1 MTYVIDFFFTY
12 SINVMLNFLRITTIA
27 RFIVFNNFFLNII
40 NFFIFIFS
48 IINFFNY
55 PYSMNLYLNL
65 SVIERFK
72 TVKGKTL
79 FYLQNY
85 FILNK
90 RYDVIKIIIWLNNMI
105 KIRIITY
112 HWSLKKKT
120 EIFQFFFPI
129 TVPRC
134 TGIQYSTIDHR
145 L

>member
-12 SINVMLNFLRITTIA
+12 SINVMLNFLRITTIT

-72 TVKGKTL
+72 TVEGKTL

-112 HWSLKKKT
+112 HWSLKKKNRN
-120 EIFQFFFPI
+120 FSVFLPDYRSKVYRYPI
-129 TVPRC
+129 
-134 TGIQYSTIDHR
+134 
-145 L
+145 